1 MSSKT
6 YTEIHNQ
13 YEALAHTVEYMC
25 ERRDSCAK
33 LYNNGCFK
41 QVVVIGSG
49 SSYHISEAVAMSAN
63 LRLGLPSAA
72 LTGGDLM
79 LHPEQY
85 APLFAGRTLAIFLT
99 RSGETSELVNAA
111 LCLRSEFKN
120 TVVLAITCAERSGVA
135 NMADFAL
142 EIPWAFDE
150 SVCQTRSVTNLY
162 AAALIFIGIAS
173 GCGEIIEGYRKLAE
187 QGNQFL
193 EKVEG
198 VAESVSSLNWK
209 NAVLLSDGEGFG
221 ITGEAALA
229 FNEISLTPAVYKHL
243 LDIRHG
249 PIVLVDDS
257 TLVIARLDQEQFSYQ
272 RDLVCDLVKRGA
284 HVIVVSDAE
293 VPRIDGV
300 YATLTFGCS
309 LNQGV
314 VNAIMLPVAQLFSY
328 YRALKLNKDPDKPE
342 GLEAWIKL

>member
-1 MSSKT
+1 
-6 YTEIHNQ
+6 
-13 YEALAHTVEYMC
+13 
-25 ERRDSCAK
+25 
-33 LYNNGCFK
+33 
-41 QVVVIGSG
+41 
-49 SSYHISEAVAMSAN
+49 
-63 LRLGLPSAA
+63 
-72 LTGGDLM
+72 
-79 LHPEQY
+79 
-85 APLFAGRTLAIFLT
+85 
-99 RSGETSELVNAA
+99 
-111 LCLRSEFKN
+111 
-120 TVVLAITCAERSGVA
+120 
-135 NMADFAL
+135 MADFAL

-300 YATLTFGCS
+300 YANLTFGCS